1 LNRISVQAFKR
12 SRYPTA
18 IAAGVLLGISFP
30 QTGVAGFAWIAPGLM
45 LLAAWGKRGLES
57 FRIGYVAGLAH
68 YLTSLRWLLLIPVTG
83 FPILGWIALSAYL
96 ALYPAAWVWLSSF
109 QISNFK
115 FQISNPDDGAHAW
128 LAAAERLMA
137 RGWSGR
143 MLWAL
148 SCGASWVALEML
160 LTRLLGGF
168 PWNLLGVSQHR
179 LLPLIQFASL
189 TGVCGVSFLVVW
201 TSVSLLC
208 AAAAVLGRPNL
219 RSAWMGEIILP
230 FVTIVALFVFGFH
243 RLRQTPAASREL
255 SVTLVQP
262 SIPQTLIWDARE
274 NTNRFLQEIELSERA
289 LAEKT
294 DLLIW
299 PEGALPQFDQPSYI
313 AITNLIRSHHVWML
327 FGADDVEPRPAA
339 VGREDYDVYNA
350 AFLFDP
356 QGRHAATY
364 RKRSLVIFGEYI
376 PLEKWLPFIKWFTP
390 IQGSYTP
397 GNRPVQLELRDREA
411 KTSALICF
419 EDVFPQLGREA
430 AAPDTDF
437 LVNLTND
444 GWFGEGAAQW
454 QHAANAQFRAIENGL
469 PLVRCTNTGLT
480 CWFDPCGRRRDVLTD
495 TLGSIYGP
503 GFMTVKIPLQ
513 APGAQRPPTFYH
525 QHGDWFGW
533 GCTAMAAAATLRA
546 GLGKRRKEAV

>member
-430 AAPDTDF
+430 AGAGHGLSCEPD
-437 LVNLTND
+437 
-444 GWFGEGAAQW
+444 Q
-454 QHAANAQFRAIENGL
+454 RR
-469 PLVRCTNTGLT
+469 LVR
-480 CWFDPCGRRRDVLTD
+480 RRRGPMAARRQRAVSRDRKRPSARPLHQYRPDLLVRSLRPTTRCLDGHPRKHLWPGLYDGENSAPGPGSTASADVLPSTRGLVW
-495 TLGSIYGP
+495 LG
-503 GFMTVKIPLQ
+503 M
-513 APGAQRPPTFYH
+513 
-525 QHGDWFGW
+525 HGDG
-533 GCTAMAAAATLRA
+533 GRGNASRRT
-546 GLGKRRKEAV
+546 GKAP

>member
-30 QTGVAGFAWIAPGLM
+30 QTGLAGFAWIAPGLM
-45 LLAAWGKRGLES
+45 LLAAWGKRGPES

-96 ALYPAAWVWLSSF
+96 ALYPAAWVWLSSL
-109 QISNFK
+109 QIANRKS
-115 FQISNPDDGAHAW
+115 QIANRAEGAHSW
-128 LAAAERLMA
+128 LAAAERLMD

-143 MLWAL
+143 TLWAL
-148 SCGASWVALEML
+148 SCGATWVALEML
-160 LTRLLGGF
+160 LMRLLGGF

-230 FVTIVALFVFGFH
+230 FVAIVALFGFGFH
-243 RLRQTPAASREL
+243 QLRMAPAASREL
-255 SVTLVQP
+255 RVTLVQP
-262 SIPQTLIWDARE
+262 GIRQTLIWDARE
-274 NTNRFLQEIELSERA
+274 NTNRFLKEIELSERA

-299 PEGALPQFDQPSYI
+299 PEGALPQFDEPSYV
-313 AITNLIRSHHVWML
+313 AITNLTRAHHVWML

-339 VGREDYDVYNA
+339 AGGEDYDVYNA

-356 QGRHAATY
+356 EGRHAATY

-397 GNRPVQLELRDREA
+397 GSRPVQLELPDREV

-454 QHAANAQFRAIENGL
+454 QHAASAQFRAIENGL

-495 TLGSIYGP
+495 AIGSIYGT

-513 APGAQRPPTFYH
+513 APGAERPPTFYH

-533 GCTAMAAAATLRA
+533 GCTAMAALGMLRPA
-546 GLGKRRKEAV
+546 LTKRRLAAA